1 MPPNFSNKASFVR
14 NVEVEN
20 LFVGLTNPEYQDN
33 GDIYMSGDLYKKNE
47 KIKLLNEKEFEDNN
61 KELENASSLSFSRI
75 LNSKPDNWD
84 NIYNWYGPKN
94 IDENILNPMFDG
106 KSWKIDNKYYMNE
119 LNILGTTNYLSTG
132 TLNQPTFRI
141 KGGYSS
147 TNLSNRIDRISLEED
162 KDAPMFYPQV
172 LSGKI
177 IGYSVN
183 YINNFNLDL
192 EKTLPDLSIS
202 VGVGKWVNNKWEF
215 DLTGGLVTTG
225 NRELQT
231 SNTSLK
237 SAPEAGYEKFLLDK
251 NNFNESLNDKFKSY
265 ELPFESGNIICA
277 CVCPYSKIE
286 DEQLKLYWM
295 SGEISITV
303 YLLYNNK

>member
-1 MPPNFSNKASFVR
+1 MPINFWDYIPFVK

-20 LFVGLTNPEYQDN
+20 LFVGLTYSENEDN
-33 GDIYMSGDLYKKNE
+33 GNIYMSGDLYKKKE

-84 NIYNWYGPKN
+84 NIYNWFGPKN
-94 IDENILNPMFDG
+94 IDENNLNPMYDG
-106 KSWKIDNKYYMNE
+106 KSWKIDNKYYMNK

-147 TNLSNRIDRISLEED
+147 TNLSNRIDRISNEND
-162 KDAPMFYPQV
+162 KDAPIFYPQV

-183 YINNFNLDL
+183 YINNFNIDL

-202 VGVGKWVNNKWEF
+202 VGVGKWIDNKWEF
-215 DLTGGLVTTG
+215 DLTGGLVTSG
-225 NRELQT
+225 NRQVQNT
-231 SNTSLK
+231 NTSLK
-237 SAPEAGYEKFLLDK
+237 SAPETGYEKFILDK
-251 NNFNESLNDKFKSY
+251 NNFNESLNDTFKSY
-265 ELPFESGNIICA
+265 ELPFENGNIICA
-277 CVCPYSKIE
+277 CVSPYSKME
-286 DEQLKLYWM
+286 DEELKLYWM